1 MQCLTPKSMA
11 ELSGALAQATP
22 ATRILAGGTDYVL
35 HERKGG
41 LTPDLLIYPG
51 AIPELRQ
58 ISLTEDGLTIGAMV
72 TMREIADALSSVPA
86 YRAIADM
93 AANVGS
99 PQIRNKA
106 TLVGNLANASP
117 AGDSLPVC
125 LLYQAQVLVMDG
137 SGDVAVIPAGEF
149 VLGPQKT
156 VLSAGQA
163 IVAIRFPRSFAP
175 GTISAFSKVGFR
187 QHVSIARESMGALV
201 HLTDEGVI
209 SEVRITL
216 GAVSSAPIEIPEVCE
231 MMVGQRL
238 DDEALFERVSSAV
251 AQAVQSH
258 CRPANRL
265 YKTEAAKGLTADVFS
280 LLLSRSHSA

>member
-1 MQCLTPKSMA
+1 
-11 ELSGALAQATP
+11 
-22 ATRILAGGTDYVL
+22 
-35 HERKGG
+35 
-41 LTPDLLIYPG
+41 
-51 AIPELRQ
+51 
-58 ISLTEDGLTIGAMV
+58 
-72 TMREIADALSSVPA
+72 MREIADALSSVPA

-106 TLVGNLANASP
+106 TLAGNLANASP

-137 SGDVAVIPAGEF
+137 SGDVAAIPAGEF

-156 VLSAGQA
+156 VLSVGQA
-163 IVAIRFPRSFAP
+163 IVAIRFPRNFAP

-209 SEVRITL
+209 SEVRLTL

-231 MMVGQRL
+231 MMLGHRL

-251 AQAVQSH
+251 SQAVQSH

-280 LLLSRSHSA
+280 LLSSRST